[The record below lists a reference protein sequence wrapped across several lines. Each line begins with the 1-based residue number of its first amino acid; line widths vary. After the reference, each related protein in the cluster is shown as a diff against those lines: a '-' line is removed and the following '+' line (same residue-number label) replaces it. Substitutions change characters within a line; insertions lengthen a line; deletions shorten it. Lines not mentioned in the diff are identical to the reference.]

1 MNRFY
6 AVTDRIAAFSLMA
19 FLAIPDLLA
28 TTKVLATQP
37 WESSADVPRPWA
49 AAPASGN
56 SKRVSMNAPA
66 APAAATLTFDEA
78 HSAFLNSHPSDAL
91 NKPNDD
97 VYRFDLSSDPTQ
109 NVAVRFSA
117 QGGTLGITVNGEH
130 YLPVAGHEVV
140 IAKELLREGTN
151 TLLFSATSSLPTSV
165 NRVEVRPSNKVASRE
180 LVLSSASSADFSVL
194 EVNAGMAFALDR
206 GQTASIPVSL
216 TNVTRGATAY
226 RSLDRKELVRVRI
239 GVNRTLGVSKLREA
253 RVMYFD
259 YPSRSWKEARVH
271 AVDHAAFS
279 LEAEVPGGTDYFAA
293 LIKSPE
299 MPEAAA
305 FMPTAISD
313 LEPKSPAEG
322 ITLIQ
327 PPTANQQGDANISYP
342 LSIPAGRQGMTPQIA
357 LNYSSSSGESWCG
370 YGWSIP
376 VQSISVDTRWGVPTF
391 DAEVES
397 EVYTL
402 DGQSLHGQDGD
413 KANRPKVAGN
423 NYDPVFRVSGPQNFF
438 TRTQGSY
445 RTIVRYGNSPEN
457 YFWVVTDA
465 NQTKYY
471 YGTKDGQTA
480 DVQSEL
486 MAGANITQWF
496 LSRVVDKWG
505 NVIDYSYSK
514 FSKYPAGIFENGTAM
529 WLSKVTYTGFVGQS
543 GYTPGKYTVEF
554 VTANGRVD
562 DRISMNKG
570 LKLVDDRKL
579 TDIVIK
585 YDNQEV
591 KRYKLDLQE
600 GYFNK
605 TKLAGV
611 SEWHQS
617 GTGSE
622 KFYEHSFD
630 YYGSNDLTYSEKTIA
645 IDHRNSDAGN
655 TPSEMDSWLG
665 RAVRGA
671 IPPSVINSSTSVG
684 WSGGARVGVG
694 FIPEYLTTPAWV
706 RFIYD
711 NTIGLQYNRG
721 ANISTTK
728 HQMVDVNGDGLPD
741 ILMEFATGTKMYR
754 PGILFGVD
762 ELTFGE
768 FTPIRYR
775 SSFATQNQSNRLTL
789 DWAGKLGYSG
799 LSWDNSNSA
808 SERSLIDYNSDGVL
822 DVLEQG
828 DDQVKVLFGR
838 MTNDG
843 ALNFVPNSENTLNPV
858 LKGQPVVSSRSTNNS
873 EPIEIV
879 RYWKAPKSGMVS
891 ISGIASCAA
900 GAPGTAKV
908 AVQKN
913 GGFEVPFT
921 LVSPTSPPNI
931 TKSNINVS
939 KGDILMFR
947 THYNVDGFDD
957 FINWN
962 PEVTYTAGAS
972 ITDGAGNKYFNSS
985 YSDAFL
991 VTSPSTVL
999 VNADDE
1005 IEIELGAPTN
1015 YTATADLHFVIRQTE
1030 LDELTGDVIDQKRY
1044 VSIMAEGSSALP
1056 TSFYDEN
1063 GVSAPFIGQKG
1074 GLSFV
1079 ASNSQIL
1086 LSFEVLSSSNIR
1098 WQELQWRPILKV
1110 TNPNCPDLSVSQY
1123 PVVDKVVYNQLLA
1136 NEGSQIYTG
1145 TNQSVESF
1153 ADITANQAD
1162 LSSLLHD
1169 FNFGDKLIA
1178 YMTTK
1183 RGNKTLAEKAIV
1195 ITKKSSGHTIEYQT
1209 VGDELIPGTLL
1220 NPTSYNGNSSVSFL
1234 GSALSNQAVDTVH
1247 FEFSIKGPNAL
1258 ELAQYIHS
1266 HLNAITIKSSG
1277 NTVQASYSGNN
1288 LKKNIFYQDPLSEAY
1303 QPYKHWGQFAWRA
1316 HQGEEFNA
1324 IDTADLHSAIDSMS
1338 SIDVGNFNA
1347 DQASLEDLA
1356 KRSDVN
1362 GNRYFLL
1369 NPTRGEYSAALRNYQ
1384 TGTLNTVVG
1393 RDRWS
1398 FANSYIAAFRDGFV
1412 SPGVLG
1418 EGRQRPQN
1426 LAFNSAFDAY
1436 GTLNENVSNSLSYQI
1451 SISEK
1456 YGVTANIQDG
1466 TVLHTYSPKMFLDLN
1481 GDQYPDVVKAPYA
1494 QDVSVQYTNVT
1505 GGHTDVTTL
1514 NGVGNL
1520 SKSMNYAGGITYN
1533 GVYSNEKPKYTLKY
1547 QVGGDLG
1554 FSQEDY
1560 GLVDFNGDGLQD
1572 RLDFVLGGTAN
1583 LELNTG
1589 KRFESAVKAPMGV
1602 APNDAPGNGLLDKNL
1617 FIDFKSSIQV
1627 GSYED
1632 KVQKLSTETNKS
1644 KSSVKAGLGINL
1656 NGQSP
1661 ERLIV
1666 DLNGDGLLDIVV
1678 IDNKSNFNSY
1688 HIYLNTGTSFK
1699 EYSAAPNL
1707 GTTPNSFSPIGSSNT
1722 LGVNANGKFS
1732 FGPVLYG
1739 VTLAVSLEASAN
1751 YGYTRLSSSFRDMNG
1766 DGAVDVAYMM
1776 GNGDLKVYYSDLG
1789 LCNKL
1794 KTVHNPL
1801 GGHFDIDYDFIAGQK
1816 GMTDKPVVKTDKTDD
1831 VVVWHMSSGRY
1842 VFGKVT
1848 IHDGLDMTLNGEDLD
1863 GDDAISYTFK
1873 YDGGVFNPRER
1884 EFQGFSRVETVHQIQ
1899 TLTGSSNQR
1908 FISEVVEY
1916 VGLEDISLVS
1926 FIKHSAV
1933 AGLVKVKST
1942 FFNENFID
1950 LDSTTKTLLSIERYF
1965 YEHYG
1970 VNQQRDQPATN
1981 YQIDF
1986 GAVQQDWDLSTETQS
2001 IFNAVT
2007 SIESISFPDK
2017 DERNLT
2023 HAQKVDLQYDV
2034 YGNVIV
2040 FKDYG
2045 PIAPQPL
2052 VPTLVEHKT
2061 ITRVLTKIQMN
2072 YCSGDTNVTIITN
2085 SPNYPDYDLYIVQC
2099 VDRSFEN
2106 DTIIIPKSPN
2116 TACIGEGYHDR
2127 CVDGG
2132 QITSHHR
2139 KVTTQVVDIYE
2150 DRLPSITYNG
2160 ARIALLDYFP
2170 PASTSGQTGVLKRQ
2184 SVYVNSTVPSNLK
2197 RESTVTSLHA
2207 SRAPSEISV
2216 TLNST
2221 EKATTNLEYDTYGN
2235 VTKLTGA
2242 QNGNSQR
2249 AFSQFTYD
2257 ASNHQFIEGVVN
2269 HFGEN
2274 TCNKY
2279 DYRTGNVLRTT
2290 EVNGHAIQYVYDQFN
2305 RLSEI
2310 WAPRE
2315 LKDLSRGPTIRYN
2328 YTIGNESVAVTYH
2341 NTSNLLDSI
2350 RYIGDGC
2357 ALNTSIPNAQPMT
2370 SFVRTA
2376 TFVDGLGQAV
2386 QVKTDR
2392 SQESGTLNVSVVH
2405 VSGTA
2410 EKDQFGTPVKARADF
2425 IDPSNTPFTSL
2436 SINAGHVV
2444 SQTTLFDYMYR
2455 PLNTEQWVDINV
2467 GSGGITTTNF
2477 QYAWDPS
2484 NNQFFTGQTISGAS
2498 NSYGISGVDMLSREY
2513 VDTYGRKVLAMQS
2526 DPNDLLGAS
2535 KTAFTYSPLSEL
2547 LTVTDPLGAVTTYTY
2562 DMAGRQLSEDHPDRG
2577 LTETAYD
2584 KASNVVGITNEAT
2597 RALNGAIALDYDF
2610 NRLVSKTMAG
2620 SVGTDL
2626 YDVQYTYGNSTSGS
2640 GKNGIGRVIEIT
2652 QGKDANGNAFK
2663 TDRLK
2668 YDELGNVSVE
2678 TKDFVVP
2685 NVGNRSYTTT
2695 KLYDSFGRIR
2705 RAVYPDGDQVSY
2717 GYTGFGE
2724 LYSIAS
2730 NLMGFPTQDI
2740 VSSVRYDGYGNIK
2753 TLAYGNGTQ
2762 TDYTYSANTKSL
2774 FGSEVLGKVAGGT
2787 TNVSL
2792 MDRAYTYNGN
2802 GMIANMTRGIHTSL
2816 VSVGEN
2822 VQTTAFE
2829 YDHLGRLGLATTS
2842 FAGTAGN
2849 QYSVSTSYNKAGGIL
2864 DKVSTPNASA
2874 QVYAATSQEM
2884 KYDLSYRYSSS
2895 KPHQLV
2901 DVTSSV
2907 GAPYAMAFSY
2917 NTSGSISEIT
2927 DMTGSDNSSFYWG
2940 QEQWLCGVQNAQGIH
2955 HYVYDHAGER
2965 VMKSSITQTTVQ
2977 LNDQTINTVSTLEPY
2992 TLYVNPYYVITAF
3005 SNADRKSK
3013 HYYMGTQRVATDL
3026 GVEYWAS
3033 PTPQESTGGRDNT
3046 TKVGTTSSGAS
3057 SAVQSQGY
3065 LDDLQR
3071 VLEQLSEGLEVG
3083 DVTMTST
3090 PIESFYPELVQESAA
3105 AESTESE
3112 TPLYSGSR
3120 ILYWYH
3126 PDYVSN
3132 VDLVTDRTGEAYE
3145 LFLYNAWGESLHHWT
3160 SSSSNAWSSPYRF
3173 NSKELDP
3180 ETGMHY
3186 YGARYHH
3193 PKISVWMSVDPLA
3206 DLAPGWTPYR
3216 AFFNNPII
3224 NIDPTGLFETRAEAK
3239 EYRKEHGII
3248 GRIQKDSDGLFTI
3261 NDRKNNVSYFMY
3273 SSLDGF
3279 DNVMDRGEDGVI
3291 KSVIVTPEKI
3301 NSTAGAGITLD
3312 GSGGFG
3318 QGMVQSGGSF
3328 RVTNGTYNGNQ
3339 LSPRYYQSGWAGGS
3353 RAQIATYNMTR
3364 VGSNIGRGSLY
3375 GSLVLGAYNI
3385 NEANIEDGRSFGYN
3399 TQVTTAQTAGGIAG
3413 GWAGAKGGAAAGAA
3427 IGVWF
3432 GGAGAVPGAIIGGI
3446 VGGVAG
3452 GWIGSEAAGA
3462 AVNEIHLR
3470 K

>member
-1 MNRFY
+1 
-6 AVTDRIAAFSLMA
+6 
-19 FLAIPDLLA
+19 
-28 TTKVLATQP
+28 
-37 WESSADVPRPWA
+37 
-49 AAPASGN
+49 
-56 SKRVSMNAPA
+56 
-66 APAAATLTFDEA
+66 
-78 HSAFLNSHPSDAL
+78 
-91 NKPNDD
+91 
-97 VYRFDLSSDPTQ
+97 
-109 NVAVRFSA
+109 
-117 QGGTLGITVNGEH
+117 
-130 YLPVAGHEVV
+130 
-140 IAKELLREGTN
+140 
-151 TLLFSATSSLPTSV
+151 
-165 NRVEVRPSNKVASRE
+165 
-180 LVLSSASSADFSVL
+180 
-194 EVNAGMAFALDR
+194 
-206 GQTASIPVSL
+206 
-216 TNVTRGATAY
+216 
-226 RSLDRKELVRVRI
+226 
-239 GVNRTLGVSKLREA
+239 
-253 RVMYFD
+253 
-259 YPSRSWKEARVH
+259 
-271 AVDHAAFS
+271 
-279 LEAEVPGGTDYFAA
+279 
-293 LIKSPE
+293 
-299 MPEAAA
+299 
-305 FMPTAISD
+305 
-313 LEPKSPAEG
+313 
-322 ITLIQ
+322 
-327 PPTANQQGDANISYP
+327 
-342 LSIPAGRQGMTPQIA
+342 
-357 LNYSSSSGESWCG
+357 
-370 YGWSIP
+370 

-413 KANRPKVAGN
+413 KANRPKVTGN

-438 TRTQGSY
+438 TKTQGSY
-445 RTIVRYGNSPEN
+445 RTVVRHGNSPEN

-579 TDIVIK
+579 TDIVVK

-622 KFYEHSFD
+622 KFYEHTFD
-630 YYGSNDLTYSEKTIA
+630 YYGSHDLTYTEKTIA
-645 IDHRNSDAGN
+645 IDNRNSDAG
-655 TPSEMDSWLG
+655 TIPSEMDGWLG
-665 RAVRGA
+665 RAVRST
-671 IPPSVINSSTSVG
+671 IPPSVINSSTSAG

-694 FIPEYLTTPAWV
+694 YVPINAMTPAWLK
-706 RFIYD
+706 FLHDYS
-711 NTIGLQYNRG
+711 IGLQYNRG

-728 HQMVDVNGDGLPD
+728 HQMMDVNGDGLPD

-754 PGILFGVD
+754 PGILLGVD
-762 ELTFGE
+762 DLTFGE

-775 SSFATQNQSNRLTL
+775 NSFATQSQSNRLTL
-789 DWAGKLGYSG
+789 DWSGKIGYSG

-828 DDQVKVLFGR
+828 DDHVKVLFGR

-843 ALNFVPNSENTLNPV
+843 ALNFVSSSENTLNPI

-879 RYWKAPKSGMVS
+879 RYWKAPKSGMVN

-921 LVSPTSPPNI
+921 IVSPTSPPNI

-962 PEVTYTAGAS
+962 PTVTYTTGAS

-985 YSDAFL
+985 YAEAFL

-1063 GVSAPFIGQKG
+1063 GASAPFIGQKG

-1086 LSFEVLSSSNIR
+1086 LSFEVLSSSNIG

-1123 PVVDKVVYNQLLA
+1123 PVVEKAVYNQLLA
-1136 NEGSQIYTG
+1136 NEGSQIYSG

-1153 ADITANQAD
+1153 ADISANQAD
-1162 LSSLLHD
+1162 LNSLLQ
-1169 FNFGDKLIA
+1169 NFSYGDKLIA

-1183 RGNKTLAEKAIV
+1183 RDNKTLAEKAIV

-1209 VGDELIPGTLL
+1209 VGDELKPGILL

-1266 HLNAITIKSSG
+1266 HLNAITIKNSG

-1288 LKKNIFYQDPLSEAY
+1288 LKKNIFYQSPLSEGY
-1303 QPYKHWGQFAWRA
+1303 QPFKHWGQFAWRA
-1316 HQGEEFNA
+1316 HQGEELNA
-1324 IDTADLHSAIDSMS
+1324 IDTADLHSAIDGMS
-1338 SIDVGNFNA
+1338 SVDVGNLNA

-1356 KRSDVN
+1356 KQLDVN
-1362 GNRYFLL
+1362 SNRYFLL
-1369 NPTRGEYSAALRNYQ
+1369 NPTRGEYSTALRNYQ
-1384 TGTLNTVVG
+1384 TGTLNTVAA

-1398 FANSYIAAFRDGFV
+1398 FANSYIAAFQDGFV

-1426 LAFNSAFDAY
+1426 LAFSSAFDAY
-1436 GTLNENVSNSLSYQI
+1436 GTLNENVSNSLSYQA
-1451 SISEK
+1451 SISNK

-1466 TVLHTYSPKMFLDLN
+1466 TLLYTYSPKMFVDLN

-1494 QDVSVQYTNVT
+1494 QDVSVQLTNVM
-1505 GGHTDVTTL
+1505 GGHKDVTTL
-1514 NGVGNL
+1514 NGVGSL
-1520 SKSMNYAGGITYN
+1520 SKSMNYAGGTTYN
-1533 GVYSNEKPKYTLKY
+1533 GVYSNEKPKYSIKY
-1547 QVGGDLG
+1547 ELGGDLG
-1554 FSQEDY
+1554 YSHSDY
-1560 GLVDFNGDGLQD
+1560 SLVDFNGDGLQD

-1583 LELNTG
+1583 LELNNG

-1602 APNDAPGNGLLDKNL
+1602 APNDAPGNGLLDRNL
-1617 FIDFKSSIQV
+1617 FIDFKASLQNGPFSLGLESDVLKLEYEYNKTNSSI
-1627 GSYED
+1627 
-1632 KVQKLSTETNKS
+1632 
-1644 KSSVKAGLGINL
+1644 KAGLGINL

-1661 ERLIV
+1661 ERLNV

-1699 EYSAAPNL
+1699 KYSAVSGL
-1707 GTTPNSFSPIGSSNT
+1707 GTTPNSFSPIGSTNT
-1722 LGVNANGKFS
+1722 LGANANGKFS
-1732 FGPVLYG
+1732 IGPVIFG
-1739 VTLAVSLEASAN
+1739 VQFILSPEASAN

-1794 KTVHNPL
+1794 KTVRNPL

-1842 VFGKVT
+1842 VLGKVT
-1848 IHDGLDMTLNGEDLD
+1848 IHDGLDMTLNGQDLD
-1863 GDDAISYTFK
+1863 GDDAVSYTFK

-1899 TLTGSSNQR
+1899 TMTGSTNQW

-1916 VGLEDISLVS
+1916 VGLEDISLAS

-1933 AGLVKVKST
+1933 AGLVKAKST

-1950 LDSTTKTLLSIERYF
+1950 LDSTIKTLLNIERYF

-1970 VNQQRDQPATN
+1970 VNQQRDQPAAN

-1986 GAVQQDWDLSTETQS
+1986 GAVQQGWDLSTETQS
-2001 IFNAVT
+2001 IFSAVT

-2023 HAQKVDLQYDV
+2023 HAQKVDLQYDA

-2045 PIAPQPL
+2045 PIVPQPL

-2061 ITRVLTKIQMN
+2061 ITRVLTNIQTN
-2072 YCSGDTNVTIITN
+2072 DCSGDTNVTIITN

-2099 VDRSFEN
+2099 ADPSFEN

-2170 PASTSGQTGVLKRQ
+2170 QASASGQTGVLKKQ

-2235 VTKLTGA
+2235 VIKITGA

-2257 ASNHQFIEGVVN
+2257 ATNHQFIEGVVN

-2376 TFVDGLGQAV
+2376 TFIDGLGQAV

-2436 SINAGHVV
+2436 SKNAGHVV

-2467 GSGGITTTNF
+2467 GSGGYTTTNF

-2513 VDTYGRKVLAMQS
+2513 VDTYGRKVLAMQA
-2526 DPNDLLGAS
+2526 DPNDLPGAS
-2535 KTAFTYSPLSEL
+2535 KTTFTYSPLSEL

-2562 DMAGRQLSEDHPDRG
+2562 DMAGRQLSEVHPDRG

-2597 RALNGAIALDYDF
+2597 RALNGSITLDYDF

-2626 YDVQYTYGNSTSGS
+2626 YDIQYTYGNATSGS

-2663 TDRLK
+2663 TDHLK

-2717 GYTGFGE
+2717 GYTGLGE

-2730 NLMGFPTQDI
+2730 SLTGFPTQDI

-2816 VSVGEN
+2816 VSAGEN

-2864 DKVSTPNASA
+2864 DKVSTPNASS

-2901 DVTSSV
+2901 DVISSV
-2907 GAPYAMAFSY
+2907 GAPYAKAFSY
-2917 NTSGSISEIT
+2917 NASGSISEIT
-2927 DMTGSDNSSFYWG
+2927 DMTGSDHSSFFWG
-2940 QEQWLCGVQNAQGIH
+2940 QEQLLCGVQNAQGIH

-3013 HYYMGTQRVATDL
+3013 HYYMGTQRVATDI

-3033 PTPQESTGGRDNT
+3033 PTPEENTGGRDNT
-3046 TKVGTTSSGAS
+3046 TAKVGTTSSGAS

-3090 PIESFYPELVQESAA
+3090 PIESFYPEFVQESAA
-3105 AESTESE
+3105 AESAESVP
-3112 TPLYSGSR
+3112 PLYSGSR

-3173 NSKELDP
+3173 NSKELDT

-3193 PKISVWMSVDPLA
+3193 PKLSVWLTVDKLSTHPNQV
-3206 DLAPGWTPYR
+3206 DKSPY
-3216 AFFNNPII
+3216 AYSWNNPIRYSDPNGDCPI
-3224 NIDPTGLFETRAEAK
+3224 CPFLVKGLTGAVVDYMLQGAFNYAGGMSLTDAFSSSNIDM
-3239 EYRKEHGII
+3239 
-3248 GRIQKDSDGLFTI
+3248 SDVAL
-3261 NDRKNNVSYFMY
+3261 S
-3273 SSLDGF
+3273 
-3279 DNVMDRGEDGVI
+3279 
-3291 KSVIVTPEKI
+3291 
-3301 NSTAGAGITLD
+3301 AAQGALPW
-3312 GSGGFG
+3312 S
-3318 QGMVQSGGSF
+3318 
-3328 RVTNGTYNGNQ
+3328 
-3339 LSPRYYQSGWAGGS
+3339 
-3353 RAQIATYNMTR
+3353 
-3364 VGSNIGRGSLY
+3364 
-3375 GSLVLGAYNI
+3375 
-3385 NEANIEDGRSFGYN
+3385 
-3399 TQVTTAQTAGGIAG
+3399 
-3413 GWAGAKGGAAAGAA
+3413 
-3427 IGVWF
+3427 
-3432 GGAGAVPGAIIGGI
+3432 VPGGKYGK
-3446 VGGVAG
+3446 
-3452 GWIGSEAAGA
+3452 EAGA
-3462 AVNEIHLR
+3462 AVADVMFNYAKAVANGEEYSLEQMGQDFLIGFSAQLGSGAAEKFFGKQQAKLKRKENFLKYSINWSNGSLSEALNKYTPGAKGVKSADGVKTRYINNNYEIIYDNENNYYRVKDLNRNQYLDVNGKVPSMDLQQKTHI
-3470 K
+3470 KNSDG

>member
-1 MNRFY
+1 
-6 AVTDRIAAFSLMA
+6 
-19 FLAIPDLLA
+19 
-28 TTKVLATQP
+28 VL
-37 WESSADVPRPWA
+37 ER
-49 AAPASGN
+49 
-56 SKRVSMNAPA
+56 
-66 APAAATLTFDEA
+66 
-78 HSAFLNSHPSDAL
+78 
-91 NKPNDD
+91 
-97 VYRFDLSSDPTQ
+97 
-109 NVAVRFSA
+109 
-117 QGGTLGITVNGEH
+117 
-130 YLPVAGHEVV
+130 
-140 IAKELLREGTN
+140 
-151 TLLFSATSSLPTSV
+151 
-165 NRVEVRPSNKVASRE
+165 
-180 LVLSSASSADFSVL
+180 ASSADFAVL
-194 EVNAGMAFALDR
+194 EVASGYSYALER
-206 GQTASIPVSL
+206 SQTASIPVSL
-216 TNVTRGATAY
+216 SNVTRGATAY
-226 RSLDRKELVRVRI
+226 RNGNSANAVRVRI

-253 RVMYFD
+253 KVMYFD
-259 YPSRSWKEARVH
+259 YGQKSWLEAPVRN
-271 AVDHAAFS
+271 VDHAAFMI
-279 LEAEVPGGTDYFAA
+279 EAEVPGGTDYFAA
-293 LIKSPE
+293 LIKTPE
-299 MPEAAA
+299 MPEASA

-342 LSIPAGRQGMTPQIA
+342 LTIPQGRQGMTPQLA
-357 LNYSSSSGESWCG
+357 LNYSSSGAESWCG

-391 DAEVES
+391 DMELES

-402 DGQSLHGQDGD
+402 DGQSLHGQNGD
-413 KANRPKVAGN
+413 KANRPKVTGN

-486 MAGANITQWF
+486 KAGANITQWF
-496 LSRVVDKWG
+496 LSRIVDKWG
-505 NVIDYSYSK
+505 NAIDYSYSK
-514 FSKYPAGIFENGTAM
+514 YSQYPAGLFENGTAM
-529 WLSKVTYTGFVGQS
+529 WLTKLTYTGFANQS
-543 GYTPGKYTVEF
+543 GYTPGKYSVEF
-554 VTANGRVD
+554 VTSQGRVD
-562 DRISMNKG
+562 GRISMNKG

-591 KRYKLDLQE
+591 KRYKLDLQA

-611 SEWHQS
+611 SEWHKS
-617 GTGSE
+617 GAGSA
-622 KFYEHSFD
+622 KFYEHTFD
-630 YYGSNDLTYSEKTIA
+630 YYGSNDLTYTEKTIA

-655 TPSEMDSWLG
+655 IPSEMDGWLG
-665 RAVRGA
+665 RAVRGT
-671 IPPSVINSSTSVG
+671 IPPSVLSSTASVG
-684 WSGGARVGVG
+684 WKGGRRFGVG
-694 FIPEYLTTPAWV
+694 YDPTYALTPVALK
-706 RFIYD
+706 YDND
-711 NTIGLQYNRG
+711 NTIGFQYSRG
-721 ANISTTK
+721 DNLSITK
-728 HQMVDVNGDGLPD
+728 HQMMDVNGDGIPD
-741 ILMEFATGTKMYR
+741 ILMEFATGTKAYR
-754 PGILFGVD
+754 PGVLFSD
-762 ELTFGE
+762 DSLSFGE
-768 FTPIRYR
+768 FSPISYR
-775 SSFATQNQSNRLTL
+775 KSFVSHSSSNQLTL
-789 DWAGKLGYSG
+789 DWTGKVDFRGISLANTHAAP
-799 LSWDNSNSA
+799 L
-808 SERSLIDYNSDGVL
+808 RSFTDYNADGVL
-822 DVLEQG
+822 DILEQG
-828 DDQVKVLFGR
+828 FSNVKVKFGR
-838 MTNDG
+838 MATDG
-843 ALNFVPNSENTLNPV
+843 TLYFENSSENTLNPV
-858 LKGQPVVSSRSTNNS
+858 LKGQPVASTPTDNNND
-873 EPIEIV
+873 PIEII
-879 RYWKAPKSGMVS
+879 RYWKAPKSGMVN
-891 ISGIASCAA
+891 ISGSASCAS
-900 GAPGTAKV
+900 GAQGTAKV

-921 LVSPTSPPNI
+921 DVTPAISPSIN
-931 TKSNINVS
+931 KSNINVS
-939 KGDILMFR
+939 KDDILMFR
-947 THYNVDGFDD
+947 THYSIDGYDD
-957 FINWN
+957 FIKWN
-962 PEVTYTAGAS
+962 PTVTYTIGAS
-972 ITDGAGNKYFNSS
+972 ITDGAGNEYFNST
-985 YSDAFL
+985 YADAFL

-1044 VSIMAEGSSALP
+1044 VSIMAEGSSTLP

-1063 GVSAPFIGQKG
+1063 GASAPFIGQKG

-1098 WQELQWRPILKV
+1098 WQELKWRPILKV
-1110 TNPNCPDLSVSQY
+1110 TNPSCPDLEVSQY
-1123 PVVDKVVYNQLLA
+1123 PVVEKVVYNKLLD
-1136 NEGSQIYTG
+1136 NEGSQIYSG

-1153 ADITANQAD
+1153 ADITANQTD
-1162 LSSLLHD
+1162 LNSLLQD
-1169 FNFGDKLIA
+1169 FSFGDKLIA

-1183 RGNKTLAEKAIV
+1183 SGNKTLSEKAIV
-1195 ITKKSSGHTIEYQT
+1195 ITKKSSGHTIEFQT
-1209 VGDELIPGTLL
+1209 VDDELRPGVLL
-1220 NPTSYNGNSSVSFL
+1220 NSTSYNGNSTVSFL
-1234 GSALSNQAVDTVH
+1234 GSTLINQGSNTVH
-1247 FEFSIKGPNAL
+1247 FEFSTKGDAAL
-1258 ELAQYIHS
+1258 ELAEYIHS
-1266 HLNAITIKSSG
+1266 HLNGITIKDMSNS
-1277 NTVQASYSGNN
+1277 VQASYSGTN
-1288 LKKNIFYQDPLSEAY
+1288 LKRNIYYQSAEDEQY
-1303 QPYKHWGQFAWRA
+1303 EPYLHWGQFAWRA
-1316 HQGEEFNA
+1316 HDGQEFDA
-1324 IDTADLHSAIDSMS
+1324 ISPSDLHMVISGASNTNMDSFTANQS
-1338 SIDVGNFNA
+1338 
-1347 DQASLEDLA
+1347 SLETLGHQLDIE
-1356 KRSDVN
+1356 S
-1362 GNRYFLL
+1362 NRYFQLS
-1369 NPTRGEYSAALRNYQ
+1369 PTRGEYATALRAYHK
-1384 TGTLNTVVG
+1384 TRLLNSPE

-1398 FANSYIAAFRDGFV
+1398 LANSYIAAYLDGFV
-1412 SPGVLG
+1412 SPGILG
-1418 EGRQRPQN
+1418 ESEHMPDN
-1426 LAFNSAFDAY
+1426 MSYTSIFSAY
-1436 GTLNENVSNSLSYQI
+1436 GSMNESVSRSLSYQ
-1451 SISEK
+1451 E
-1456 YGVTANIQDG
+1456 GVGKWGGSANIQDG
-1466 TVLHTYSPKMFLDLN
+1466 LLLFSHSPRMFLDLN
-1481 GDQYPDVVKAPYA
+1481 GDNYPDVVRAPYA
-1494 QDVSVQYTNVT
+1494 QNVKVQLTNLA
-1505 GGHTDVTTL
+1505 GGHTSETTL
-1514 NGVGNL
+1514 NGIGNL
-1520 SKSMNYAGGITYN
+1520 SKSRNYSGGVTYN
-1533 GVYSNEKPKYTLKY
+1533 GEWSNDKPKFTLESF
-1547 QVGGDLG
+1547 GGDLG
-1554 FSQEDY
+1554 YSHDDF
-1560 GLVDFNGDGLQD
+1560 GMVDFNGDGLQD
-1572 RLDFVLGGTAN
+1572 RMNYVFGGTAK
-1583 LELNTG
+1583 LELNNG
-1589 KRFESAVKAPMGV
+1589 HGFESLITTPM
-1602 APNDAPGNGLLDKNL
+1602 ANAPGNGLLEKNL
-1617 FIDFKSSIQV
+1617 NIDFQSSITVGPFALGLESDVLNLKYKLNLKKSSI
-1627 GSYED
+1627 
-1632 KVQKLSTETNKS
+1632 
-1644 KSSVKAGLGINL
+1644 KAGLGINL

-1661 ERLIV
+1661 ERIIV
-1666 DLNGDGLLDIVV
+1666 DLNGDGLTDIIE
-1678 IDNKSNFNSY
+1678 IDAIANYSSY
-1688 HIYLNTGTSFK
+1688 SVFLNTGTTYIKLTSHQ
-1699 EYSAAPNL
+1699 L
-1707 GTTPNSFSPIGSSNT
+1707 GTTINSFRPIGSSNT
-1722 LGVNANGKFS
+1722 LGADATRKYT
-1732 FGPVLYG
+1732 FGVIVYG
-1739 VTLAVSLEASAN
+1739 FQAVKSTEVSAN

-1766 DGAVDVAYMM
+1766 DGAVDVSYMM

-1794 KTVHNPL
+1794 KSVHNPL

-1816 GMTDKPVVKTDKTDD
+1816 GITDKPVVKTDKAEDI
-1831 VVVWHMSSGRY
+1831 VVWHMSSGRY
-1842 VFGKVT
+1842 VLGKVT

-1863 GDDAISYTFK
+1863 GDDALSYTFK

-1884 EFQGFSRVETVHQIQ
+1884 EFQGFNRVETVHQNQ

-1916 VGLEDISLVS
+1916 VGLEEISLEA

-1942 FFNENFID
+1942 YFNENFID
-1950 LDSTTKTLLSIERYF
+1950 LDSTTKTLLNIERYF

-2034 YGNVIV
+2034 YGNVILY
-2040 FKDYG
+2040 KDYG
-2045 PIAPQPL
+2045 PIVPQPL

-2061 ITRVLTKIQMN
+2061 ITRVLTNIQSN
-2072 YCSGDTNVTIITN
+2072 DCSGDPNVTMIAN
-2085 SPNYPDYDLYIVQC
+2085 HPNYPDHDLYIVEC
-2099 VDRSFEN
+2099 ADPSFEN

-2170 PASTSGQTGVLKRQ
+2170 PSSASGQTGVLKRQ

-2235 VTKLTGA
+2235 VTKITGA

-2257 ASNHQFIEGVVN
+2257 ATNHQFIEGVVN

-2328 YTIGNESVAVTYH
+2328 YTVGNGSVAVTYH

-2357 ALNTSIPNAQPMT
+2357 ALNTSIPIAQPMT

-2392 SQESGTLNVSVVH
+2392 SQESGTLNVPAVH

-2410 EKDQFGTPVKARADF
+2410 EKDQFGIPVKARADF

-2467 GSGGITTTNF
+2467 GSGGNTTTNF
-2477 QYAWDPS
+2477 QYTWDPS

-2498 NSYGISGVDMLSREY
+2498 NSSGISGVDMLSREY
-2513 VDTYGRKVLAMQS
+2513 VDTYGRKVLAMQA
-2526 DPNDLLGAS
+2526 DPNDLPGAS
-2535 KTAFTYSPLSEL
+2535 NTAFAYSPLGEL
-2547 LTVTDPLGAVTTYTY
+2547 LTVTDPLGAVTSYTY
-2562 DMAGRQLSEDHPDRG
+2562 DMAGRLLSEDHPDRG

-2597 RALNGAIALDYDF
+2597 RALNGAITLDYDF
-2610 NRLVSKTMAG
+2610 NRLVNKTIAG
-2620 SVGTDL
+2620 STGNDL
-2626 YDVQYTYGNSTSGS
+2626 YDIRYEYGNATSGS
-2640 GKNGIGRVIEIT
+2640 GKNGIGRVIKIT
-2652 QGKDANGNAFK
+2652 QGEDATGNVFK
-2663 TDRLK
+2663 TDYLK

-2678 TKDFVVP
+2678 TKDFIVP

-2730 NLMGFPTQDI
+2730 SLTGFPTQNI
-2740 VSSVRYDGYGNIK
+2740 ISSVRYDGYGNIK

-2816 VSVGEN
+2816 VSMGEN

-2829 YDHLGRLGLATTS
+2829 YDHLGRLGMATTS

-2864 DKVSTPNASA
+2864 EKVSTTNASA
-2874 QVYAATSQEM
+2874 KVYSATAQEM
-2884 KYDLSYRYSSS
+2884 NYDLIYRYSNS
-2895 KPHQLV
+2895 KPHQLE
-2901 DVTSSV
+2901 DVISSS
-2907 GAPYAMAFSY
+2907 GAPYAKSFVY
-2917 NTSGSISEIT
+2917 NASGSISEIT
-2927 DMTGSDNSSFYWG
+2927 DMTGPDHSSFYWG
-2940 QEQWLCGVQNAQGIH
+2940 QEQWLCGVQNSQGIH

-2977 LNDQTINTVSTLEPY
+2977 LNDQTINTVTTLEPF

-3026 GVEYWAS
+3026 GVEYGAG
-3033 PTPQESTGGRDNT
+3033 PTPQESMASSPNT
-3046 TKVGTTSSGAS
+3046 TAKTGTHSGDATYLELT
-3057 SAVQSQGY
+3057 QSPAY
-3065 LDDLQR
+3065 TADLQR
-3071 VLEQLSEGLEVG
+3071 VLDQLSEGLSVAE
-3083 DVTMTST
+3083 VTMTST
-3090 PIESFYPELVQESAA
+3090 PIEQFYPDLAQETA
-3105 AESTESE
+3105 AETTESE
-3112 TPLYSGSR
+3112 PPLYSGSR
-3120 ILYWYH
+3120 ILFWYH

-3132 VDLVTDRTGEAYE
+3132 VDLVTDMTGASYE
-3145 LFLYNAWGESLHHWT
+3145 LFLYNAWGENLHHWR
-3160 SSSSNAWSSPYRF
+3160 SGSSNTWSSPYRF

-3186 YGARYHH
+3186 YGARYHQ
-3193 PKISVWMSVDPLA
+3193 PKLSVWMSVDPYSAKTLESYQYT
-3206 DLAPGWTPYR
+3206 G
-3216 AFFNNPII
+3216 NNPITLL
-3224 NIDPTGLFETRAEAK
+3224 DA
-3239 EYRKEHGII
+3239 
-3248 GRIQKDSDGLFTI
+3248 DGNWPYTI
-3261 NDRKNNVSYFMY
+3261 F
-3273 SSLDGF
+3273 
-3279 DNVMDRGEDGVI
+3279 
-3291 KSVIVTPEKI
+3291 I
-3301 NSTAGAGITLD
+3301 NSFHPWSSFGGNGNPEQNFGGDNRPFGNNPETASSRVHHKVNVNNADGYMFYSNDFTRSDKSTHPSKGVKKSIPYGWAFLD
-3312 GSGGFG
+3312 YGSESI
-3318 QGMVQSGGSF
+3318 V
-3328 RVTNGTYNGNQ
+3328 RVTTGYSASNPHIWYAPSIDVSAVVMITENQDNTIRLQAKVFGDNFPNTELSVGDNSEQVLLVGTDV
-3339 LSPRYYQSGWAGGS
+3339 RAS
-3353 RAQIATYNMTR
+3353 RNDDMPTI
-3364 VGSNIGRGSLY
+3364 L
-3375 GSLVLGAYNI
+3375 
-3385 NEANIEDGRSFGYN
+3385 
-3399 TQVTTAQTAGGIAG
+3399 
-3413 GWAGAKGGAAAGAA
+3413 
-3427 IGVWF
+3427 F
-3432 GGAGAVPGAIIGGI
+3432 GGASTQIMDIDLMIRIDNLGNFTHVYYDGNWISVKSYNAIQREKDPN
-3446 VGGVAG
+3446 AYD
-3452 GWIGSEAAGA
+3452 
-3462 AVNEIHLR
+3462 
-3470 K
+3470 

>member
-3160 SSSSNAWSSPYRF
+3160 SSSSNA
-3173 NSKELDP
+3173 
-3180 ETGMHY
+3180 
-3186 YGARYHH
+3186 
-3193 PKISVWMSVDPLA
+3193 
-3206 DLAPGWTPYR
+3206 
-3216 AFFNNPII
+3216 
-3224 NIDPTGLFETRAEAK
+3224 
-3239 EYRKEHGII
+3239 
-3248 GRIQKDSDGLFTI
+3248 
-3261 NDRKNNVSYFMY
+3261 
-3273 SSLDGF
+3273 
-3279 DNVMDRGEDGVI
+3279 
-3291 KSVIVTPEKI
+3291 
-3301 NSTAGAGITLD
+3301 
-3312 GSGGFG
+3312 
-3318 QGMVQSGGSF
+3318 
-3328 RVTNGTYNGNQ
+3328 
-3339 LSPRYYQSGWAGGS
+3339 
-3353 RAQIATYNMTR
+3353 
-3364 VGSNIGRGSLY
+3364 
-3375 GSLVLGAYNI
+3375 
-3385 NEANIEDGRSFGYN
+3385 
-3399 TQVTTAQTAGGIAG
+3399 
-3413 GWAGAKGGAAAGAA
+3413 
-3427 IGVWF
+3427 
-3432 GGAGAVPGAIIGGI
+3432 
-3446 VGGVAG
+3446 
-3452 GWIGSEAAGA
+3452 
-3462 AVNEIHLR
+3462 
-3470 K
+3470 